1 MMEILGLEWMPKV
14 CSLPIASYGGEPDTS
29 Y

>member
-1 MMEILGLEWMPKV
+1 MMENLELEWMPKV
-14 CSLPIASYGGEPDTS
+14 CSLPIASYGGELDTS